1 MPNDITKKLLI
12 LDLDETLIHA
22 TRIKLSREPD
32 FMVFDYFV
40 YKRPHLAAFLA
51 ACSDIY
57 QLAIW
62 SSASDDYVEEVVKNI
77 ISPTIKLEFVWGRSK
92 CTPRYPT
99 QEDFFRD
106 SYDNQHYYYTKQL
119 KKIKK
124 QGFSLDRTLI
134 VDDTPEKV
142 KDNFG
147 NAIYPTAFLG
157 DLEEENE
164 LLLLLDYLK
173 YLDRFDNI
181 RKIEKRNW
189 RRTVFDT
196 PSV

>member
-1 MPNDITKKLLI
+1 MPNEINKKLLI

-40 YKRPHLAAFLA
+40 YKRPHLDTFLT
-51 ACSDIY
+51 ACAEIY

-62 SSASDDYVEEVVKNI
+62 SSASDDYVAEVVKMI
-77 ISPTIKLEFVWGRSK
+77 VPPTISLEFTWGRSK

-99 QEDFFRD
+99 QEDYFRD
-106 SYDNQHYYYTKQL
+106 AYDNQHYYYTKQL

-124 QGFSLDRTLI
+124 RGFDLDRTLI

-142 KDNFG
+142 RDNFG
-147 NAIYPTAFLG
+147 NAVYPTEFLG
-157 DLEEENE
+157 DLEDTE
-164 LLLLLDYLK
+164 LLLLLDYLTH
-173 YLDRFDNI
+173 LDKFEHV

-189 RRTVFDT
+189 RRIVLGT

>member
-1 MPNDITKKLLI
+1 MPNNQKKLLI
-12 LDLDETLIHA
+12 LDLDETIIHA
-22 TRIKLSREPD
+22 TRTELSREPD

-40 YKRPHLAAFLA
+40 YKRPHLDTFLA
-51 ACSDIY
+51 MCSEIY

-62 SSASDDYVEEVVKNI
+62 SSASDGYVEEVVKKI
-77 ISPTIKLEFVWGRSK
+77 IPPTITLEFVWGRSK
-92 CTPRYPT
+92 CTPKYPT
-99 QEDFFRD
+99 EEDYFRD

-124 QGFSLDRTLI
+124 RGFDLDRTLI

-147 NAIYPTAFLG
+147 NAIYPIAFLG
-157 DLEEENE
+157 NLEDKE

-173 YLDRFDNI
+173 YLDRFDNV
-181 RKIEKRNW
+181 RKTEKRNW
-189 RRTVFDT
+189 RRTIFDT